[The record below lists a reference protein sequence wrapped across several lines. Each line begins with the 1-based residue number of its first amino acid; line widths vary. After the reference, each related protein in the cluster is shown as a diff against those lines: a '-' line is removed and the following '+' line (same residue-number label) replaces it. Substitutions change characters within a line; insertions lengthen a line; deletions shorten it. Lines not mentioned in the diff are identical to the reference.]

1 MTKIKK
7 ALISVSDKKNLKTLL
22 KELSKF
28 KIEIIS
34 SGGTFKEISKFGY
47 NSTEVSKYTNS
58 PEILDGRVKTL
69 HPKIHG
75 GILSKRNNK
84 KHLKNLKDNKI
95 ENIDL
100 IIVNFYPFEN
110 SLKTK
115 NHNNI
120 IENIDIGGP
129 TLVRA
134 AAKNY
139 KDITV
144 ITNTNQY
151 KSLILELEKNKG
163 KTTKKFREKL
173 SEQAFNLT
181 AYYDSKISD
190 YLNSKTNNGFPEKKI
205 FHINL
210 IETLRYGENPHQK
223 AAVYSS
229 KQHNEILQL
238 HGKKLSYNNYNDI
251 FSALIISKSLPKN
264 AGTVIVKHLTPCGV
278 SINKDKLKSYR
289 LALKCDPVSAYGGIV
304 SCNFKINKKLAIEL
318 NKKFWK

>member
-1 MTKIKK
+1 MGNKQDMKKKIKQ
-7 ALISVSDKKNLKTLL
+7 ALISVSDKSNLKQIL
-22 KELSKF
+22 KILKKY
-28 KIEIIS
+28 KIQIIS
-34 SGGTFKEISKFGY
+34 SGGTYKEIIKLGY
-47 NSTEVSKYTNS
+47 NCIEVSEFTDS
-58 PEILDGRVKTL
+58 PEILGGRIKTL
-69 HPKIHG
+69 HPKIYG
-75 GILSKRNNK
+75 GILSIRNNK
-84 KHLKNLKDNKI
+84 FHQKEMKINKF
-95 ENIDL
+95 EEIDL

-181 AYYDSKISD
+181 AYYDSVISNW
-190 YLNSKTNNGFPEKKI
+190 LNNELNIKFPLKKTI
-205 FHINL
+205 
-210 IETLRYGENPHQK
+210 
-223 AAVYSS
+223 
-229 KQHNEILQL
+229 
-238 HGKKLSYNNYNDI
+238 HGK
-251 FSALIISKSLPKN
+251 LI
-264 AGTVIVKHLTPCGV
+264 
-278 SINKDKLKSYR
+278 
-289 LALKCDPVSAYGGIV
+289 
-304 SCNFKINKKLAIEL
+304 KKLRCSIGF
-318 NKKFWK
+318 N